1 MALAIMY
8 RQVMRV
14 RPGAWAKLL
23 DVERR
28 LDAAEARAGH
38 PLPRRY
44 RALFGGEAADTRVCS
59 RIYESYADFAAL
71 LAKRYFDEELQRLDA
86 EKYCLL
92 EWERDEMYYVDSG
105 SPVPRWMQSISRK
118 PFDPQHTQCA
128 MPRPAPV
135 SLDADTVRKNIEEG
149 KLRILYRIIQEV
161 PKERW
166 AEKLEQERI
175 SDAAEKLRGDPLPT
189 RYRAML
195 GSERS
200 QVRINEREYEDYAA
214 FAKTVESFLADSS
227 PGDKAAMD
235 AEIRRQGF
243 FAWEREEV
251 YIVDSDS
258 FTPQWMEFAAEGG
271 M

>member
-28 LDAAEARAGH
+28 LDEAEARAGH

-71 LAKRYFDEELQRLDA
+71 LAKRYFDEELQKLDA

-92 EWERDEMYYVDSG
+92 EWERDELYYLDSG

-118 PFDPQHTQCA
+118 PFDPEHAKCAVPRTQ
-128 MPRPAPV
+128 PIK
-135 SLDADTVRKNIEEG
+135 LDEETIRKNIEEG
-149 KLRILYRIIQEV
+149 KLRILYRHVQHV
-161 PKERW
+161 LRDRW
-166 AEKLEQERI
+166 AEKMEQERLI
-175 SDAAEKLRGDPLPT
+175 DEVEVRQGNPAPL
-189 RYRAML
+189 RYRSMH
-195 GSERS
+195 SPEDS
-200 QVRINEREYEDYAA
+200 QTRVIEREYDSFEDLCRICEN
-214 FAKTVESFLADSS
+214 FSSETSPADH
-227 PGDKAAMD
+227 AVMD
-235 AEIRRQGF
+235 AREDLF
-243 FAWEREEV
+243 TWEREEI

-258 FTPQWMEFAAEGG
+258 YTPDWMTE
-271 M
+271 

>member
-71 LAKRYFDEELQRLDA
+71 LAKRYFDEELQKLDA

-92 EWERDEMYYVDSG
+92 EWERDELYYLDSG

-118 PFDPQHTQCA
+118 PFDPDHIRCA

-135 SLDADTVRKNIEEG
+135 KLDEETIRKNIEAG
-149 KLRILYRIIQEV
+149 KMRILYRHVQHV
-161 PKERW
+161 PRDRW
-166 AEKLEQERI
+166 AEKMEQERL
-175 SDAAEKLRGDPLPT
+175 SDEVEIRQGNPTPL
-189 RYRAML
+189 RYRSMH
-195 GSERS
+195 SPEDS
-200 QVRINEREYEDYAA
+200 QTRVIEREYDSLEQLCKICEGF
-214 FAKTVESFLADSS
+214 FAESS
-227 PGDKAAMD
+227 PADQAVMD
-235 AEIRRQGF
+235 AECRRQDF
-243 FAWEREEV
+243 FTWEREEV

-258 FTPQWMEFAAEGG
+258 YIPDWMQN
-271 M
+271 

>member
-1 MALAIMY
+1 M
-8 RQVMRV
+8 
-14 RPGAWAKLL
+14 
-23 DVERR
+23 
-28 LDAAEARAGH
+28 
-38 PLPRRY
+38 
-44 RALFGGEAADTRVCS
+44 TS
-59 RIYESYADFAAL
+59 
-71 LAKRYFDEELQRLDA
+71 
-86 EKYCLL
+86 
-92 EWERDEMYYVDSG
+92 DEMKEANIVG
-105 SPVPRWMQSISRK
+105 SPIQVPPERAK
-118 PFDPQHTQCA
+118 A
-128 MPRPAPV
+128 NV
-135 SLDADTVRKNIEEG
+135 DAG
-149 KLRILYRIIQEV
+149 KLRILYRIVQEV
-161 PKERW
+161 PKDRW

-243 FAWEREEV
+243 FNWEREEV

-258 FTPQWMEFAAEGG
+258 FHPKWMTYAAEGG

>member
-14 RPGAWAKLL
+14 RPGAWAQFL

-28 LDAAEARAGH
+28 MDEAEARSGH

-44 RALFGGEAADTRVCS
+44 RALLGGEALDTRVCS

-71 LAKRYFDEELQRLDA
+71 LAKRYFDPELQRLDA

-128 MPRPAPV
+128 MSRPAPV

-149 KLRILYRIIQEV
+149 KLRILYRHVQHV
-161 PKERW
+161 PRDRW
-166 AEKLEQERI
+166 AEKMEQERL
-175 SDAAEKLRGDPLPT
+175 SDEVEIRQGNPAPL
-189 RYRAML
+189 RYRSMH
-195 GSERS
+195 SPEDS
-200 QVRINEREYEDYAA
+200 QTRVIEREYDSFEDLCHICERF
-214 FAKTVESFLADSS
+214 FAESS
-227 PGDKAAMD
+227 PADRAVMD
-235 AEIRRQGF
+235 AECRRQDF
-243 FAWEREEV
+243 FTWEREEV

-258 FTPQWMEFAAEGG
+258 YTPAWMTE
-271 M
+271 